1 LHSLLLKR
9 VPMFTGLDDAD
20 LQSIADHTT
29 THTYPRNTILM
40 HEGEPPDSMY
50 VVVDGRV
57 KIYVSD
63 TEGKELVLDTLSP
76 GEFFGELALIDG
88 SPRSA
93 TVVTTAETTIS
104 KMHKTDFDRCL
115 KASPSIAI
123 NLLKI
128 LSKRIRV
135 LNENIKD
142 LALLDV
148 YGRVARTI
156 LRLAHER
163 NGVLLTDPITQQE
176 LANMVGASR
185 EMVSRVIKTLKS
197 EGFISIS
204 GKQIT
209 ILSTLPSGVS
219 K

>member
-1 LHSLLLKR
+1 MQTLLLKR
-9 VPMFTGLDDAD
+9 VPMFKGLDDSD
-20 LQSIADHTT
+20 LQSIAKHIS

-40 HEGEPPDSMY
+40 HEGEPPDAMY
-50 VVVDGRV
+50 IVTDGRV

-63 TEGKELVLDTLSP
+63 AEGKELVLDTLSP

-93 TVVTTAETTIS
+93 TVVTTTETTIS
-104 KMHKTDFDRCL
+104 KILKTDFDHCL
-115 KASPSIAI
+115 QASPKIAV

-128 LSKRIRV
+128 LSRRIRTM
-135 LNENIKD
+135 NDNIKD

-163 NGVLLTDPITQQE
+163 NGVLITDPITQQE

-197 EGFISIS
+197 EGYISIS

-209 ILSTLPSGVS
+209 VISTLPSALP
-219 K
+219 

>member
-1 LHSLLLKR
+1 LNPLLLKR
-9 VPMFTGLDDAD
+9 VPMFKGLDDTD
-20 LQSIADHTT
+20 LQAIADHTT

-40 HEGEPPDSMY
+40 HEGEPPDAMY
-50 VVVDGRV
+50 VVMEGRV

-63 TEGKELVLDTLSP
+63 TDGKELVLDSLSP

-93 TVVTTAETTIS
+93 TVVTTTETTIS
-104 KMHKTDFDRCL
+104 KILKTEFDHCL
-115 KASPSIAI
+115 EASPKIAI
-123 NLLKI
+123 NLLKS
-128 LSKRIRV
+128 LSKRIRI
-135 LNENIKD
+135 LNDNVKD

-148 YGRVARTI
+148 YGRVASTI

-163 NGVLLTDPITQQE
+163 RGIMITDPITQQE

-197 EGFISIS
+197 EGYISIS
-204 GKQIT
+204 SKQIT
-209 ILSTLPSGVS
+209 ILSTLPTAHSP
-219 K
+219 

>member
-1 LHSLLLKR
+1 
-9 VPMFTGLDDAD
+9 MFKGLDDSD
-20 LQSIADHTT
+20 LQSIAKHIS
-29 THTYPRNTILM
+29 THTHPRNTILM
-40 HEGEPPDSMY
+40 HEGEPPDAMY
-50 VVVDGRV
+50 IVTDGRV

-63 TEGKELVLDTLSP
+63 AEGKELVLDTLSP

-93 TVVTTAETTIS
+93 TVVTTTETTIS
-104 KMHKTDFDRCL
+104 KILKTDFDHCL
-115 KASPSIAI
+115 QASPKIAV

-128 LSKRIRV
+128 LSRRIRTM
-135 LNENIKD
+135 NDNIKD

-156 LRLAHER
+156 LRLAQER
-163 NGVLLTDPITQQE
+163 NGVLITDPITQQE

-197 EGFISIS
+197 EGYISIS

-209 ILSTLPSGVS
+209 VISTLPSALP
-219 K
+219 

>member
-1 LHSLLLKR
+1 MQTLLLKR
-9 VPMFTGLDDAD
+9 VPMFKGLDESD
-20 LQSIADHTT
+20 LQSIAEHTS

-40 HEGEPPDSMY
+40 HEGELPDAMY
-50 VVVDGRV
+50 VVIDGRV

-63 TEGKELVLDTLSP
+63 AEGRELVLDNLSP

-93 TVVTTAETTIS
+93 TVVTTTETTIS
-104 KMHKTDFDRCL
+104 RILKTDFDRCIE
-115 KASPSIAI
+115 ASPRIAI
-123 NLLKI
+123 NLLKT

-135 LNENIKD
+135 LNDSIKD

-163 NGVLLTDPITQQE
+163 NGVMITDPITQQE

-197 EGFISIS
+197 DGYISIS

-209 ILSTLPSGVS
+209 ILSTLPTAIP
-219 K
+219 

>member
-1 LHSLLLKR
+1 LHPLLLKR
-9 VPMFTGLDDAD
+9 VPMFKGLDGSD
-20 LQSIADHTT
+20 LQAIADHTT

-40 HEGEPPDSMY
+40 HEGEPPDAMY
-50 VVVDGRV
+50 VVVEGRV

-63 TEGKELVLDTLSP
+63 SDGKELVLDSLSP

-93 TVVTTAETTIS
+93 TVVTTTETTIS
-104 KMHKTDFDRCL
+104 KILKTDFDHCL
-115 KASPSIAI
+115 EASPKIAI
-123 NLLKI
+123 NLLKS
-128 LSKRIRV
+128 LSKRIRI
-135 LNENIKD
+135 LNDNIKD

-148 YGRVARTI
+148 YGRVASTI
-156 LRLAHER
+156 IRLAHER
-163 NGVLLTDPITQQE
+163 SGIMITDPITQQE

-197 EGFISIS
+197 EGYISIS

-209 ILSTLPSGVS
+209 ILSTLPTTHSP
-219 K
+219 